1 MTTTTLRENM
11 VRHAAHAIADIAGW
25 TLDAGAHLMFS
36 TAFSKFLIAPY
47 PGIVLVPTLTGHEF
61 QLAEKARVQMRC
73 DIIFIAQERSGLV
86 RMSISPSGGE
96 KAVLYDYAL
105 WISKT
110 HQMFLVP
117 HVNENLAFEVSPR
130 PLKASTDRPWRNS
143 AQWADGVSRADRIIA
158 RRMISAPA
166 Y

>member
-11 VRHAAHAIADIAGW
+11 VRNAAHAIADIAGW
-25 TLDAGAHLMFS
+25 TLDAGAHLMYS

-47 PGIVLVPTLTGHEF
+47 PGIVLVPILTGREF

-73 DIIFIAQERSGLV
+73 DIIFVAQERSGIV
-86 RMSISPSGGE
+86 RMSISPSGSE

-110 HQMFLVP
+110 LQMFLVP
-117 HVNENLAFEVSPR
+117 HFDENLVFKVPPH

-143 AQWADGVSRADRIIA
+143 AQWAEGVSRADRIIA